1 MVNGMSN
8 MKSNAVYNHWDNMVY
23 VRSNGNTIHVICHKE
38 DQMEEVNKRFYD
50 SGNELVGY
58 EEWNEDDGK
67 KWVMTWKIPQEY
79 DGEIQYNLF
88 VLYL

>member
-1 MVNGMSN
+1 
-8 MKSNAVYNHWDNMVY
+8 
-23 VRSNGNTIHVICHKE
+23 
-38 DQMEEVNKRFYD
+38 MEEVNKRFYD

-79 DGEIQYNLF
+79 DGEIQYN
-88 VLYL
+88 

>member
-1 MVNGMSN
+1 
-8 MKSNAVYNHWDNMVY
+8 MKWVLSLALLCGTVTPVASMNLDDKA
-23 VRSNGNTIHVICHKE
+23 G
-38 DQMEEVNKRFYD
+38 MEEVNKRFYD

-79 DGEIQYNLF
+79 DGEIQYN
-88 VLYL
+88 